1 MKMDQEIQ
9 HLKARVQQLEE
20 NEKVHW
26 VNKMMEEN
34 FCYGKLKKNLKQ
46 EDIEK
51 KNLRREEYEK
61 EWDEKWRKE

>member
-1 MKMDQEIQ
+1 MDQEIQ
-9 HLKARVQQLEE
+9 QLKARVQQLEE

-34 FCYGKLKKNLKQ
+34 FCYGKLKKNLTQ

-51 KNLRREEYEK
+51 KTFTRQKYEK
-61 EWDEKWRKE
+61 EWDEKRRKE